1 MHPKRCEKSMCAAY
15 LSNPQA
21 RDAALRHQ
29 KNIDIILASA
39 AASDPPRFS
48 SRKWLAVN

>member
-21 RDAALRHQ
+21 RDTALRHP
-29 KNIDIILASA
+29 KKIDIILASA
-39 AASDPPRFS
+39 AASDLPGLS
-48 SRKWLAVN
+48 SRKCLVVH